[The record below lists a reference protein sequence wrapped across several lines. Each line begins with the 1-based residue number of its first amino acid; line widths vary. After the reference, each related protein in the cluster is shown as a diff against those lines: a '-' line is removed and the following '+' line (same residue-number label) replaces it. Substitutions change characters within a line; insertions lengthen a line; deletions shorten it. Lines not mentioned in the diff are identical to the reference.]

1 MTRTA
6 LFTLACTLGVAA
18 CSHTRMPTDDE
29 LTHLL
34 RSERAAPTDAKAALD
49 RAAVDCLRAWS
60 GNAELMQGL
69 GPSLT
74 DDAGR
79 KDCRARVDGFLQDA
93 TRNPS
98 SLAFADV
105 SAEPAVRRAVELARL
120 HAPPP
125 PNVVTRPIP
134 PSAMPGSTPAPPAAP
149 AQPGVDL
156 GGVGAD
162 LQDAE
167 EQCRKVQEAAMAADA
182 KPIMKRFAQYCG
194 SNLSRLRATM
204 ETMKRSGADEKRL
217 DATVVAARNI
227 ANNARNILAGGK

>member
-1 MTRTA
+1 MTRI
-6 LFTLACTLGVAA
+6 TLLAAACTLGLAA

-29 LTHLL
+29 LTQLL
-34 RSERAAPTDAKAALD
+34 RGERAAPTDAKAPLD

-60 GNAELMQGL
+60 GDAQLMQGL
-69 GPSLT
+69 GAALV

-79 KDCRARVDGFLQDA
+79 KDCRARVDGFLADA

-98 SLAFADV
+98 GLAFADV

-125 PNVVTRPIP
+125 PNVVTKPIL
-134 PSAMPGSTPAPPAAP
+134 PSAMPGSMAPAARAP
-149 AQPGVDL
+149 AQPSVDL
-156 GGVGAD
+156 GSVGAD

-167 EQCRKVQEAAMAADA
+167 EQCHKVQEAAAAADA
-182 KPIMKRFAQYCG
+182 KPIMKRFARFCG
-194 SNLSRLRATM
+194 SSLSRIRATM
-204 ETMKRSGADEKRL
+204 EAMKRSGADQKRL

-227 ANNARNILAGGK
+227 GNSARNILAGGK